1 MKNKSV
7 LFASAVVA
15 CLLTAWPSS
24 AYIKAPPKTLGS
36 VCLESD
42 HICVLKVEKVDTE
55 KGVIHFKHVEQLKGK
70 HDGAAVKHL
79 IKPELDDGTGRA
91 NGKPAKIIL
100 DWAAE
105 GKTAVMFYFT
115 GGNGRGH
122 VYIDGY
128 WYWVGGVPDK
138 PANWVAA
145 GGEPT
150 QLTIYCGTADK
161 LRDAV
166 EKILKGEEVAVPAL
180 ANDNRNDLLQR
191 RAKVQDVRASLKIVG
206 ADTLDRLAN
215 RSDGKKPVVKLEPG
229 DAKPGDKRPDGGKP
243 EPGDKKP
250 DGGTKPALVG
260 TVKAVAA
267 DGKSFT
273 LVLPPSEKV
282 REPRP
287 VEIQFTERTKITDGK
302 EAAKIAVGEVASV
315 WLEKGDAKVAS
326 VVQIGKP
333 TEKPAPKDNKPG
345 KAAPGTNEKKPDT
358 KGEE

>member
-42 HICVLKVEKVDTE
+42 HICVLKVEKVDAE
-55 KGVIHFKHVEQLKGK
+55 KGVIHFQHVEQLKGK
-70 HDGAAVKHL
+70 HDGTAVKHL
-79 IKPELDDGTGRA
+79 IKAELDDGTGRA

-115 GGNGRGH
+115 GGNSRGH

-166 EKILKGEEVAVPAL
+166 EKILKGEEVTVPVML
-180 ANDNRNDLLQR
+180 GDNRNDLLQR

-206 ADTLDRLAN
+206 ADTLERLAN
-215 RSDGKKPVVKLEPG
+215 RSDGKKPAGQTPALGEK
-229 DAKPGDKRPDGGKP
+229 KPGGTKP
-243 EPGDKKP
+243 EPGEKKAELQP
-250 DGGTKPALVG
+250 SLIG
-260 TVKAVAA
+260 TVEALSA
-267 DGKSFT
+267 DGKSFA
-273 LVLPPSEKV
+273 LLLPPNEKTK
-282 REPRP
+282 EPRP
-287 VEIQFTERTKITDGK
+287 VEIQLTERTKITDGK
-302 EAAKIAVGEVASV
+302 EAAKLAVGQTVSV
-315 WLEKGDAKVAS
+315 WLEKGDTKVAS
-326 VVQIGKP
+326 AIQIGKSG
-333 TEKPAPKDNKPG
+333 EKPAPKDNKPG
-345 KAAPGTNEKKPDT
+345 KAAPDVNEKKPNT
-358 KGEE
+358 KREE

>member
-42 HICVLKVEKVDTE
+42 HISVLKVKKVDAE
-55 KGVIHFKHVEQLKGK
+55 KGVIHFQHVEQLKGK
-70 HDGAAVKHL
+70 HDGTDVKHL
-79 IKPELDDGTGRA
+79 IKPDLDDGTGRT

-115 GGNGRGH
+115 GGNSRGH

-161 LRDAV
+161 FRDAV
-166 EKILKGEEVAVPAL
+166 EKILKGEEVAVPVMVG
-180 ANDNRNDLLQR
+180 DNRNDLLQR

-206 ADTLDRLAN
+206 TDTLERLAN
-215 RSDGKKPVVKLEPG
+215 RSDGKKPAGPKPALGEK
-229 DAKPGDKRPDGGKP
+229 KPGGTKP
-243 EPGDKKP
+243 EPGEKKP
-250 DGGTKPALVG
+250 ELQPSLIG
-260 TVKAVAA
+260 TVEALSA

-273 LVLPPSEKV
+273 LLLPPNEKNK
-282 REPRP
+282 EPRP
-287 VEIQFTERTKITDGK
+287 VEIQLTERTKITDGK
-302 EAAKIAVGEVASV
+302 ESAKLAVGQTASV
-315 WLEKGDAKVAS
+315 WLEKGDARVAALI
-326 VVQIGKP
+326 QIGKP
-333 TEKPAPKDNKPG
+333 GEKPGAKPAPGEKPG
-345 KAAPGTNEKKPDT
+345 KPAPEKLNAK
-358 KGEE
+358 